1 VATDW
6 VDWHRGYDQDTPLRR
21 RLALVQR
28 YIGDALSAA
37 GPDEI
42 RVISMCA
49 GEGRDLLGVL
59 QEHPARKR
67 VHARLVE
74 LNPELA
80 AVARDTASEAGLE
93 GVEVVV
99 GDAGTTDAYIGA
111 VPANLV
117 LVCGVFGNITD
128 ADIEG
133 TIRALPGL
141 CAPKATVIWTR
152 HCRPPDLTPAIR
164 NWVRAAGFS
173 EVAWEV
179 VSDSQ
184 STVGAARLDVPP
196 PPFQPNVRLF
206 SFIDRG

>member
-21 RLALVQR
+21 RLAVVQR
-28 YIGDALSAA
+28 CIAAAFAVA
-37 GPDEI
+37 GPAEI

-59 QEHPARKR
+59 RDHPARDR
-67 VHARLVE
+67 VRARLVE
-74 LNPELA
+74 LDPDLA
-80 AVARDTASEAGLE
+80 AVASDTAREAGLE

-111 VPANLV
+111 VPADLV

-128 ADIEG
+128 ADIEA
-133 TIRALPGL
+133 TVHALPRL
-141 CAPKATVIWTR
+141 CAPNATVIWTR

-164 NWVRAAGFS
+164 NWFGAAGFT
-173 EVAWEV
+173 EIAWEV

>member
-1 VATDW
+1 VVTDW

-21 RLALVQR
+21 RLAVVQR
-28 YIGDALSAA
+28 CIGDALATAA
-37 GPDEI
+37 RGKI

-49 GEGRDLLGVL
+49 GDGRDLLGVL
-59 QEHPARKR
+59 RDHPARAR
-67 VHARLVE
+67 VRARLVE

-80 AVARDTASEAGLE
+80 AVASDAAREAGLE

-99 GDAGTTDAYIGA
+99 GDAGATDAYIGV
-111 VPANLV
+111 VPADLV

-141 CAPKATVIWTR
+141 CAHNATVIWTR

-164 NWVRAAGFS
+164 NWFGAAGFT
-173 EVAWEV
+173 EIAWEV

-184 STVGAARLDVPP
+184 STVGAARLQTAP

-206 SFIDRG
+206 SFIERG